1 MGKSNQTTWFGL
13 IGLISVGIYAW
24 KLCRASSHLILVA
37 GSGFW
42 CKVAKRPGREQMAAA
57 RGSTCFIMLLPIIPT
72 RTFITTQIRKMGLLG
87 ALKNGKIARLH
98 DVNYFEGEEQL

>member
-1 MGKSNQTTWFGL
+1 
-13 IGLISVGIYAW
+13 
-24 KLCRASSHLILVA
+24 
-37 GSGFW
+37 
-42 CKVAKRPGREQMAAA
+42 
-57 RGSTCFIMLLPIIPT
+57 MLLPIIPT